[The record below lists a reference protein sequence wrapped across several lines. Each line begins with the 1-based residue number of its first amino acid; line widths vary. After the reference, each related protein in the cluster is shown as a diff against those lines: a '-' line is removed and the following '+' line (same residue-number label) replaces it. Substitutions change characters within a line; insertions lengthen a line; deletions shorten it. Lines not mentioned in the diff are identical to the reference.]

1 MELYIIRH
9 GQSTN
14 NALED
19 ETQREVDAPLTDL
32 GKQQAEL
39 LAAYLADGHN
49 RDRWVNPATG
59 YSRPDDD
66 KGFGVTHLYCSA
78 MYRSLQTTQP
88 IARALGLRPE
98 VWIDIHEHGGIYLEQ
113 PDGIVGFPGKT
124 RSEIMSEFPDYALPD
139 AISDNGWW
147 KQEIG
152 QESLAMAQGRAI
164 KVAGELRRRA
174 DSGEG
179 IAIVSHGT
187 FIDALL
193 KALFNQLPSRQ
204 FYYLHYNTAITRID
218 FSGDRDRL
226 LVRYVNRTAHL
237 PNDLVS

>member
-19 ETQREVDAPLTDL
+19 PSKREVDSPLTEL
-32 GKQQAEL
+32 GRRQAEL
-39 LAAYLADGHN
+39 LAAYLADGRN
-49 RDRWVNPATG
+49 RDRWVDPATG
-59 YSRPDDD
+59 YSRPDEE
-66 KGFGVTHLYCSA
+66 GFGITHLYCSA

-88 IARALGLRPE
+88 IARALGIQPE
-98 VWIDIHEHGGIYLEQ
+98 VWIDIHEHGGMYLEQ

-124 RSEIMSEFPDYALPD
+124 RSEILSEFPDYILPD
-139 AISDNGWW
+139 VITDAGWW
-147 KQEIG
+147 KQENG

-174 DSGEG
+174 NTPER

-193 KALFNQLPSRQ
+193 KALLNQLPSRQ
-204 FYYLHYNTAITRID
+204 FFFLHYNTAITRID
-218 FSGDRDRL
+218 FSGDRERM
-226 LVRYVNRTAHL
+226 LVRYINRTAHL
-237 PNDLVS
+237 PPDLVS

>member
-19 ETQREVDAPLTDL
+19 ESKRVADAPLTDL

-39 LAAYLADGHN
+39 LAAYLADGTN

-59 YSRPDDD
+59 YSRPEEDR
-66 KGFGVTHLYCSA
+66 GFGITHLYCSA
-78 MYRSLQTTQP
+78 MYRSLQTTRPVAQ
-88 IARALGLRPE
+88 ALGIQPE

-113 PDGIVGFPGKT
+113 PDGIVGFSGKT
-124 RSEIMSEFPDYALPD
+124 RAEIMSEFPDYLLPD
-139 AISDNGWW
+139 SLGDAGWW
-147 KQEIG
+147 DQKVG
-152 QESLAMAQGRAI
+152 QESLSAAQGRAI

-174 DSGEG
+174 SSNEG
-179 IAIVSHGT
+179 IAIISHGT

-218 FSGDRDRL
+218 FSGDKDRL

-237 PNDLVS
+237 PNELVS

>member
-19 ETQREVDAPLTDL
+19 ATKRVVDAPLTEL

-39 LAAYLADGHN
+39 LAAYLADGRN
-49 RDRWVNPATG
+49 RDLWVDPATG
-59 YSRPDDD
+59 YSRPDQD
-66 KGFGVTHLYCSA
+66 KGVGITHLYCSA
-78 MYRSLQTTQP
+78 MYRSLQTAQP
-88 IARALGLRPE
+88 IGRALGIRPE
-98 VWIDIHEHGGIYLEQ
+98 VWIDIHEQGGIYLEQ

-124 RSEIMSEFPDYALPD
+124 RSEIQTEFPDYVLPD
-139 AISDNGWW
+139 AISDVGWW
-147 KQEIG
+147 KQDIG
-152 QESLAMAQGRAI
+152 QESLHTAQGRAI
-164 KVAGELRRRA
+164 KVVGELRRRA
-174 DSGEG
+174 SSEER

-218 FSGDRDRL
+218 FSGDKDRL

-237 PNDLVS
+237 RNDLVS